1 MQLVEIKETYDKT
14 AEEYD
19 RLLTPCRMCQ
29 FLTLIH
35 ELNLK
40 GNEKVLEVG
49 CGPGALSIEIGKL
62 LQNGEVIG
70 VDLSENMVKLA
81 SAKARKLELKNVDF
95 AMGNALNLQFP
106 NESFD
111 VVVTSQLLHWIP
123 DVPRF
128 LSEIWRVMHIG
139 GKLGL
144 ISPTPELYAEMRR
157 AYQNIM
163 KKYYAYYEGT
173 ETKEMIGLRIYSE
186 EETQKLLFSAG
197 FSITKTFVM
206 NFKEPITPEAYIKR
220 IDAITDGRY
229 LDPIPKELRETARKE
244 LISELRLSRNS
255 LKTTECSVFIIGCKR
270 SQKEE

>member
-40 GNEKVLEVG
+40 GNERVLEVG
-49 CGPGALSIEIGKL
+49 CGPGVLSIEIGKL

-70 VDLSENMVKLA
+70 MDLSENMVKLA
-81 SAKARKLELKNVDF
+81 SAKAHKLELKNVNF
-95 AMGNALNLQFP
+95 VVGSALNLQFP

-123 DVPRF
+123 DVPKF
-128 LSEIWRVMHIG
+128 LFEIWRVMRAG
-139 GKLGL
+139 GKIGL

-163 KKYYAYYEGT
+163 KKYYIYYEGT
-173 ETKEMIGLRIYSE
+173 ETKEMVGLRIYSE

-197 FSITKTFVM
+197 FDITKTFIM

-220 IDAITDGRY
+220 IDAITNGRY
-229 LDPIPKELRETARKE
+229 LDPIPKELRETAKKE
-244 LISELRLSRNS
+244 LISELLKLSQNS
-255 LKTTECSVFIIGCKR
+255 LKTTECSVFIIGCKG
-270 SQKEE
+270 SKE